1 MNFRITDEHRYSEKA
16 VAVFKTQVMTEEGE
30 LALDLLRQW
39 GPVVGHPDGEDS
51 AGNSRIR
58 PMTPEETA
66 TRAFDIAAQAMK
78 IAAERGLIVHLP
90 DLNEINADIDAKR
103 KAKETDEV

>member
-1 MNFRITDEHRYSEKA
+1 MNFRITDEHRFGEKT
-16 VAVFKTQVMTEEGE
+16 VVVFKKQVMTHEGE

-51 AGNSRIR
+51 AGRAKIR
-58 PMTPEETA
+58 AMTAEETT

-78 IAAERGLIVHLP
+78 IAADRGLIVYLP
-90 DLNEINADIDAKR
+90 DLNEINAEIDAKR
-103 KAKETDEV
+103 KAKESAEA